1 MEGEAKVR
9 REMEEGEGF
18 ARRTR
23 GLVDLKNCSGMN
35 RAAIILA
42 SNGAFALT
50 LPIPPMARLLD
61 SINSPADVKKIPL
74 NDLPQLAQEIRDEL
88 ISVLAKTGGHLGPNL
103 GVVELTIAL
112 HTVFD
117 TPTDSFVFDVSH
129 QAYVH
134 KLLTGRRERFNTI
147 RQPGG
152 LNGFMLRTESEHDSF
167 GAGHAGTALSAALGM
182 ATARDMKGGSEHVVA
197 LCGDAAFTCGITYEA
212 LNNISTHTKRLIVIL
227 NDNEW
232 SIDKN
237 VGAIAKYLTDI
248 VTNPRYANL
257 HKSMEKLAQRFTG
270 ETGKQLALK
279 AEGVLKGLIS
289 TGHRPSVIF
298 EEMGLSYYGP
308 VDGHDL
314 PTLIRMLDFAKH
326 HERPLLLHVLTK
338 KSKGFDIGVAKQKK
352 YHGVGP
358 NTYDPQKGVE
368 TAASG
373 PKTYSQVFAETM
385 IKLADMNS
393 KVVAITGAMPNGTAL
408 DLFQPKHPDKY
419 YDVGIAEEH
428 AVLFASGM
436 ATKGFKPFCA
446 IYSTFLQ
453 RAFDQIVH
461 DVCLQNLNVVFCMDR
476 GGLSGD
482 DGPTHHGLFD
492 ISYLRC
498 IPNMTHLDA
507 SNEDELADMLF
518 TALHHD
524 GPIAIR
530 YPRGVGP
537 GVAVKAKPA
546 LIPIGKAEVVK
557 HGTQAVVLGLG
568 ALLPMA
574 LEVAKE
580 LEAKGYSTA
589 VINPRS
595 VKPLDVDTISFF
607 ARSADV
613 VVTMEDHVLAGGF
626 GSAVLE
632 ELSALGI
639 QVPVVRIGWP
649 DAFVEHGKPDAL
661 RAKAGISVAA
671 TVEKA
676 LPYLKKAKPAAKT
689 APQVVA

>member
-1 MEGEAKVR
+1 
-9 REMEEGEGF
+9 
-18 ARRTR
+18 
-23 GLVDLKNCSGMN
+23 
-35 RAAIILA
+35 
-42 SNGAFALT
+42 
-50 LPIPPMARLLD
+50 MARLLD
-61 SINSPADVKKIPL
+61 TINSPADVKKLPL
-74 NDLPQLAQEIRDEL
+74 DQLPVLAQEIRDEL
-88 ISVLAKTGGHLGPNL
+88 IAVLAKTGGHLGPNL

-112 HTVFD
+112 HRVFD

-134 KLLTGRRERFNTI
+134 KLLTGRRDRFNTI
-147 RQPGG
+147 RQAGG
-152 LNGFMLRTESEHDSF
+152 LNGFMLRTESPHDSF

-182 ATARDMKGGSEHVVA
+182 ATARDLRGGSESIVA

-212 LNNISTHTKRLIVIL
+212 LNNISDHTKRLVVIL

-237 VGAIAKYLTDI
+237 VGAIAKHLTNI
-248 VTNPRYANL
+248 VTNPRYENL
-257 HKSMEKLAQRFTG
+257 HRSMEKFVERFTG
-270 ETGKQLALK
+270 ETGKNLALK
-279 AEGVLKGLIS
+279 VEGTVKGLIS
-289 TGHRPSVIF
+289 TGHRPSLIF

-308 VDGHDL
+308 IDGHNLD
-314 PTLIRMLDFAKH
+314 TLIKTLDFAKH
-326 HERPLLLHVLTK
+326 HEGAVLLHVITQ
-338 KSKGFDIGVAKQKK
+338 KSKGFEIGMSKQKK

-358 NTYDPQKGVE
+358 GTYDPEKNVE
-368 TAASG
+368 TTSTG
-373 PKTYSQVFAETM
+373 PQTYSQVFANTM

-419 YDVGIAEEH
+419 FDVGIAEEH
-428 AVLFASGM
+428 AVLFAAGM
-436 ATKGFKPFCA
+436 ATKGYKPFCA

-498 IPNMTHLDA
+498 IPNMVHLCA
-507 SNEDELADMLF
+507 SNEDELADMMF

-530 YPRGVGP
+530 YPRGNGP
-537 GVAVKAKPA
+537 GIAVKAKPE

-557 HGTQAVVLGLG
+557 HGTQAVLLGLG

-574 LEVAKE
+574 MEAAKQ
-580 LEAKGYSTA
+580 LEAQGYSVA

-595 VKPLDVDTISFF
+595 VKPLDGDTISFF
-607 ARSADV
+607 ARSAEV
-613 VVTMEDHVLAGGF
+613 VVTLEDHVLAGGF
-626 GSAVLE
+626 GSAVME
-632 ELSALGI
+632 ELANRDI
-639 QVPVVRIGWP
+639 QVPIVRIGWP
-649 DAFVEHGKPDAL
+649 DAFIDHGKPDAL
-661 RAKAGISVAA
+661 REKHGISVKATVERTLPYLQKAKAKAGAS
-671 TVEKA
+671 
-676 LPYLKKAKPAAKT
+676 
-689 APQVVA
+689 VVA